1 MRSGGRRRYTYGTG
15 HLSTSSQCWI
25 RIYCPARHVNHWAAV
40 TVLDGGCAV
49 DVFTCGPPEVESSE
63 NSFNFLE
70 DFFTL
75 SDFFLK
81 HNIPFKENIKLPQAD
96 WCTAPPL
103 CPRGR
108 HGTDVQLN
116 LRLLTWKVLHW
127 FFGSSGSICSV
138 EKKIYST
145 VRKVG
150 PQKQTLSNFHHRR
163 HRQAVS
169 LPCVQAA
176 GSASSEV
183 RTPVSGGILRHT
195 LDGLVDPES
204 PPRGLLPRGPKPN
217 LQGDVLTRRSVHLS
231 WLLWLW
237 RSSSWLFCLA
247 LAMLSVFTP
256 TAWPPAWDPTP
267 HSCYLLWNRS
277 VPPGSK

>member
-1 MRSGGRRRYTYGTG
+1 M
-15 HLSTSSQCWI
+15 
-25 RIYCPARHVNHWAAV
+25 YCTP
-40 TVLDGGCAV
+40 
-49 DVFTCGPPEVESSE
+49 
-63 NSFNFLE
+63 
-70 DFFTL
+70 
-75 SDFFLK
+75 
-81 HNIPFKENIKLPQAD
+81 
-96 WCTAPPL
+96 PPL

-150 PQKQTLSNFHHRR
+150 PEKQTLSNFHHRR
-163 HRQAVS
+163 HCQAVS

-195 LDGLVDPES
+195 QDGLVDPES

-217 LQGDVLTRRSVHLS
+217 LQGDVLIRRSVHLS

-237 RSSSWLFCLA
+237 RSSS
-247 LAMLSVFTP
+247 
-256 TAWPPAWDPTP
+256 
-267 HSCYLLWNRS
+267 
-277 VPPGSK
+277 